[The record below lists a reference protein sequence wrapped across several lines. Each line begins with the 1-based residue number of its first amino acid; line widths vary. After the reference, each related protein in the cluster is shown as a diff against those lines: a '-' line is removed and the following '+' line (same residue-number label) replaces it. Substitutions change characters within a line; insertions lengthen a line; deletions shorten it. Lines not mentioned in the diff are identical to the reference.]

1 MMRNRILGGLFGVA
15 VGDALG
21 GTTEFMSETEIR
33 RKHGWLE
40 EIVGGGVWG
49 LEAGEITDDTAMT
62 IAVARGILRNP
73 LDPIEA
79 IGEYFMAWKATH
91 PKDIGNIIR
100 TVLGLYAGSWPEAAR
115 KAGVL
120 LNGKTAGN
128 GTLMR
133 CLPVAL
139 AYKDAAL
146 MEEVTRRQSEMTHED
161 PLAAEACLIYN
172 RIAARLLKGEQLASA
187 IRAETTGTR
196 YERLLNGAAPVS
208 PPDGF
213 VVHTMEWVVHHLLAA
228 ESFGDVVQRAANK
241 GGDSDTIGAIAGGL
255 AGICWGYDGI
265 PSKYTEKILLRQELA
280 ELGDALL
287 ALRESKKL

>member
-21 GTTEFMSETEIR
+21 GTTEFMSQAEIR

-40 EIVGGGVWG
+40 EIVGGGVWQ
-49 LEAGEITDDTAMT
+49 LDAGEITDDTAMT
-62 IAVARGILRNP
+62 IAVARGIVKSP
-73 LDPIEA
+73 KDPIEA
-79 IGEYFMAWKATH
+79 IGDYFMEWKATH

-100 TVLGLYAGSWPEAAR
+100 TVFDLYEGSWPEAAR
-115 KAGVL
+115 RAGVL

-139 AYKDAAL
+139 AYKDAAA
-146 MEEVTRRQSEMTHED
+146 MEEVTRRQSEMTHKD
-161 PLAAEACLIYN
+161 PLAAEACLMYN
-172 RIAARLLKGEQLASA
+172 RIAARLLQGEQLDAA
-187 IRAETTGTR
+187 IHAEVSGTR
-196 YERLLNGAAPVS
+196 YDQLLNGSSPVT

-255 AGICWGYDGI
+255 AGIYWGYDGI
-265 PSKYTEKILLRQELA
+265 PSKYAEKILLRQELM

-287 ALRESKKL
+287 AVREK